1 MLFLASRDPGEGMLT
16 VEAGEEEKKNA
27 MPRMADADSISQTM
41 TAHGDEARPPP
52 PPSQLKMGMLLLRR

>member
-1 MLFLASRDPGEGMLT
+1 MLT
-16 VEAGEEEKKNA
+16 VEAGEEEEKNA